1 MVQKAKLVLKIGIC
15 FCEAILMGK
24 MKEIWAM
31 HKEGYSVEYI
41 AKAMKTNTVT
51 IKDIIYPRLAP
62 HSSNLK
68 KGSEEE

>member
-1 MVQKAKLVLKIGIC
+1 
-15 FCEAILMGK
+15 MGK